1 MLKFSLNGNWKFKL
15 SDDADTEKIPAEV
28 IKQIKK
34 WDDACVPGTVH
45 TDLLNNK
52 LIDEPFYSDNELRL
66 GWIAESDWVYEMNFN
81 LPEDYTLSTQV
92 RLVFDGI
99 DTVAGIF
106 LNGMKLA
113 NVDNMFRR
121 YSFDVTDI
129 LKPQKNV
136 LSVILHSPLRI
147 GRELEKKYGKLPSAL
162 NSERVYLR
170 KAQYSFG
177 WDWGPSFPT
186 MGIWKDVYLEQ
197 IAPAELTQLKF
208 NTIEAGEQRA
218 EVEIGVFLSGNIE
231 AVSQINLT
239 LENGDYRIVKEIYK
253 PDKSE
258 IIYKIVLQDPKLWY
272 PNGEGEQALYNLSAE
287 IISSDGTIIDSTNR
301 NVGIR
306 KIELKLEENGKPTF
320 RFIVNGK
327 PVFIKGVNW
336 IPADSFIPR
345 ITPEKYSGLLKLAQK
360 ANINMVRVWGGG
372 IYESDY
378 FYELC
383 DELGLLVW
391 QDFMFACG
399 FYPEHMEFI
408 ENVKAEVEENVARL
422 QYHPSI
428 AIWCGNNENEWNW
441 HQNQKTSYKDMPGYK
456 IYHKLIP
463 SVIENLDPLRPYWQ
477 SSPFGETED
486 PNYQGSGNNHQW
498 DIWSRWIDY
507 DTVVNDRSLFV
518 TEFGFQG
525 PANIS
530 TLNKA
535 IPPKNR
541 KTYDRIFEHHN
552 KQVEGTERIFRFM
565 ATHLPVRAGWE
576 DFIYLGQLNQ
586 ALALKSCVEHWRSSY
601 PHTNGTIIWQIN
613 DCWPV
618 TSWALVDSSL
628 VPKIAYHIIKNT
640 FSQSITVFVKN
651 TEGAEVRF
659 LNQQTKTFHG
669 ELILLQYHLQTG
681 EELSARIFNLNTEQ
695 NSSKTVYQITL
706 TNPNTIFVSYLY
718 NEEGKTIHKNI
729 FYSEPWKHAPLAPA
743 QVNKR
748 VRRKGNDYYLEL
760 SSRKPVL
767 FLDLYHP
774 KLTFSDR
781 GFSLMPKEK
790 ILIKMNGKGVDK
802 IKADEIRIFTL
813 NDFLNG

>member
-1 MLKFSLNGNWKFKL
+1 
-15 SDDADTEKIPAEV
+15 
-28 IKQIKK
+28 
-34 WDDACVPGTVH
+34 
-45 TDLLNNK
+45 
-52 LIDEPFYSDNELRL
+52 
-66 GWIAESDWVYEMNFN
+66 
-81 LPEDYTLSTQV
+81 
-92 RLVFDGI
+92 
-99 DTVAGIF
+99 
-106 LNGMKLA
+106 
-113 NVDNMFRR
+113 
-121 YSFDVTDI
+121 
-129 LKPQKNV
+129 
-136 LSVILHSPLRI
+136 
-147 GRELEKKYGKLPSAL
+147 
-162 NSERVYLR
+162 
-170 KAQYSFG
+170 
-177 WDWGPSFPT
+177 
-186 MGIWKDVYLEQ
+186 
-197 IAPAELTQLKF
+197 
-208 NTIEAGEQRA
+208 
-218 EVEIGVFLSGNIE
+218 
-231 AVSQINLT
+231 
-239 LENGDYRIVKEIYK
+239 
-253 PDKSE
+253 
-258 IIYKIVLQDPKLWY
+258 
-272 PNGEGEQALYNLSAE
+272 
-287 IISSDGTIIDSTNR
+287 
-301 NVGIR
+301 
-306 KIELKLEENGKPTF
+306 
-320 RFIVNGK
+320 
-327 PVFIKGVNW
+327 
-336 IPADSFIPR
+336 
-345 ITPEKYSGLLKLAQK
+345 
-360 ANINMVRVWGGG
+360 
-372 IYESDY
+372 
-378 FYELC
+378 
-383 DELGLLVW
+383 
-391 QDFMFACG
+391 
-399 FYPEHMEFI
+399 
-408 ENVKAEVEENVARL
+408 
-422 QYHPSI
+422 
-428 AIWCGNNENEWNW
+428 
-441 HQNQKTSYKDMPGYK
+441 
-456 IYHKLIP
+456 
-463 SVIENLDPLRPYWQ
+463 
-477 SSPFGETED
+477 
-486 PNYQGSGNNHQW
+486 
-498 DIWSRWIDY
+498 
-507 DTVVNDRSLFV
+507 
-518 TEFGFQG
+518 
-525 PANIS
+525 
-530 TLNKA
+530 
-535 IPPKNR
+535 
-541 KTYDRIFEHHN
+541 
-552 KQVEGTERIFRFM
+552 M